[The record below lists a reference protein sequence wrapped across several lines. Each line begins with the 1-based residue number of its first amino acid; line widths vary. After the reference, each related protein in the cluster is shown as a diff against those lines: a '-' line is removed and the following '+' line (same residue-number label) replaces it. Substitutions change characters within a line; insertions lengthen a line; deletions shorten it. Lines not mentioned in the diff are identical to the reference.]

1 MAVQWVI
8 HCFIWRR
15 AQLVDACL
23 VVVQLHNQL
32 TLVEMLSEL
41 SDALSSMGD
50 DHFII
55 LLIDTARLDECSKA
69 WWCHHQG

>member
-1 MAVQWVI
+1 MDVKDDANCHECSAHHSFVVVMIRVCMAVQWVI

-32 TLVEMLSEL
+32 TLVEMI
-41 SDALSSMGD
+41 SD
-50 DHFII
+50 
-55 LLIDTARLDECSKA
+55 
-69 WWCHHQG
+69 